1 MVVKVLVKTG
11 AVVRARVMMYR
22 AVFQMVLIYGSESW
36 VVTDVMLK
44 VLEGFHHRVARWIE
58 GMSAWRV
65 G

>member
-44 VLEGFHHRVARWIE
+44 VLEGFHHRVARCIE
-58 GMSAWRV
+58 GMSAW
-65 G
+65 